1 MIKKIIL
8 LPIFLIL
15 LTNCSSDDNSNNS
28 IDENEE
34 PTEIKIRKLF
44 QRNEANNSQYIVY
57 FNEDGTILKEL
68 HTTFNG
74 DESLSSYNLYEYD
87 SQNNLKSIKLYSH
100 TDEFIENYIDFTYD
114 NQGNILTMVREN
126 GSGLGFLTTTFIYE
140 GNILNFTEEVTN
152 KSGNIIFDSQGRI
165 IETQHDK
172 YGDGN
177 LRHHYLSYE
186 NNELK
191 EIIDFSNYT
200 YRYTKEQTVNPLFR
214 NFIDNPIQYMIESQY
229 LYDIDFTIEDELL
242 PFNVS
247 NMTKTYNGSSQDS
260 RTTTFIYNDLEMPI
274 SANTIRY
281 GNELITKTFEYY

>member
-1 MIKKIIL
+1 MIKNIL
-8 LPIFLIL
+8 FIPLIL
-15 LTNCSSDDNSNNS
+15 ILIFGCSSDDST
-28 IDENEE
+28 IVENEE
-34 PTEIKIRKLF
+34 QNTTLKIRKF
-44 QRNEANNSQYIVY
+44 IQRNETSNSQYITY
-57 FNEDGTILKEL
+57 YNEDGTILKQL
-68 HTTFNG
+68 YTPYDG
-74 DESLSSYNLYEYD
+74 DENLSSYNLFEYD
-87 SQNNLKSIKLYSH
+87 SQNKLKSIKLYSH

-114 NQGNILTMVREN
+114 NQGNIATMVREN
-126 GSGLGFLTTTFIYE
+126 GSGLGYLTTTFIYE
-140 GNILNFTEEVTN
+140 GNTLNFTEEVTN

-177 LRHHYLSYE
+177 FRHHYLSYE

-229 LYDIDFTIEDELL
+229 LYDIDFTIEDQLL

-260 RTTTFIYNDLEMPI
+260 RSTTFIYNDLEMPI
-274 SANTIRY
+274 SANTIRH